1 MLEFHCNYKSIFPAC
16 SAAASYCALAL
27 ANSAIL
33 WLSSGADHARLPLQ
47 SVGAQASPDPV
58 GSQSGP
64 SQATRPS
71 GAQVKQIS
79 GFPQTH
85 FFFHTTRIASAFHCK
100 ALQILQTWN
109 RERYRKLNCNAVL
122 RHISYFMLMEARKT
136 TSLRLLWSFKST
148 GLLAD
153 FYKAGL

>member
-1 MLEFHCNYKSIFPAC
+1 MRKRTVSLMLEFHCNYKSIFPAC
-16 SAAASYCALAL
+16 SAAASYCALVL

-58 GSQSGP
+58 GSHSGL
-64 SQATRPS
+64 SKATGPS

-85 FFFHTTRIASAFHCK
+85 FFFPYHKNCLGFPLQSFANTSDSKQGAIQKAKLQRSAPPNELFHVNGSQK
-100 ALQILQTWN
+100 DDKSSAALI
-109 RERYRKLNCNAVL
+109 
-122 RHISYFMLMEARKT
+122 F
-136 TSLRLLWSFKST
+136 
-148 GLLAD
+148 
-153 FYKAGL
+153 